1 MVLNQLSEWK
11 NPSQYNSVLGSKQID
26 QQWVI
31 SWILRGFPPTSSY
44 DLCPYL
50 ISSRTALIHT

>member
-11 NPSQYNSVLGSKQID
+11 NPSEYNSVLGSKQID

-31 SWILRGFPPTSSY
+31 SWILRGFPPP
-44 DLCPYL
+44 LPPMICVL
-50 ISSRTALIHT
+50 ILLVAGQH